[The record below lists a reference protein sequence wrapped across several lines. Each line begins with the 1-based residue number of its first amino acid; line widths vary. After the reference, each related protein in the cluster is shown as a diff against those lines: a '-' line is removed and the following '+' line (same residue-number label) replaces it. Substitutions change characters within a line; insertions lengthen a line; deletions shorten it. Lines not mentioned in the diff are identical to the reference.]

1 MSRPRQT
8 RKYLQAIGCLKALRT
23 QGTILPSEHTSIVS
37 QEALYSA
44 LNQAGYWWDS
54 DGGEWKKREA
64 HQNERGGY
72 STERGVYRLRV
83 MCHELD
89 IEAVCKKIAAEHRC
103 IDMSHPYPN
112 DRKGNPEIVRV
123 YFTCLWAV

>member
-8 RKYLQAIGCLKALRT
+8 RKYVKALTTARELGAPLLLSKNA
-23 QGTILPSEHTSIVS
+23 QQPE
-37 QEALYSA
+37 LYDA
-44 LNQAGYWWDS
+44 LNEAGFWWDS
-54 DGGEWKKREA
+54 DGDTWKKREA

-83 MCHELD
+83 MCHQLD
-89 IEAVCKKIAAEHRC
+89 IETVCKKLAAEHRV
-103 IDMSHPYPN
+103 IDMSNPYPN

-123 YFTCLWAV
+123 YFTCILPDA